1 MANTASAE
9 KRHRQSQVR
18 NDRNRARKS
27 ALRTAVKKVR
37 AAVQAGNDEAA
48 RKLLPETLS
57 LLDRTASRG
66 VIHPNQAARS
76 KSRLTKAVEGL
87 AARQS

>member
-18 NDRNRARKS
+18 NELNRARKS

-37 AAVQAGNDEAA
+37 AAVQAGDQDAA
-48 RKLLPETLS
+48 KKLLPETLS

-76 KSRLTKAVEGL
+76 KSRLVKAVDGL
-87 AARQS
+87 SSAG